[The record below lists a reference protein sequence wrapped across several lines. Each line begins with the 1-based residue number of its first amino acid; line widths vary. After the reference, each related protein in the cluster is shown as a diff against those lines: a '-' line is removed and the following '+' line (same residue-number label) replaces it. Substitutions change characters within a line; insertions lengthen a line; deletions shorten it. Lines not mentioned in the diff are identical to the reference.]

1 MSAAEVDPRL
11 LRRVVV
17 GATVGSIVE
26 WFDVAVYAYLV
37 VVIGGQFFP
46 SHDPTVSTLSSLAT
60 FGITFL
66 IRPVG
71 GIFFGHLGDRI
82 GRQRTL
88 AAVILL
94 VSGATFLIGVLPTY
108 ATVGAL
114 APILLVVLRLAQG
127 FSAGGELSGA
137 SAFVAEYAPA
147 GRRGYLTSWV
157 EFGAIAGFLLGSALT
172 LLLNVVLSDPAMS
185 SVGWRVPFLLAAPL
199 GVIGWYIR
207 SRLQE
212 TPEFVALVESGQRS
226 PSPLLESLRHNWR
239 EILRTAGIAL
249 VQNAALYVIVTYM
262 PTYFTNTLKYSRIE
276 APTAVLI
283 TMVVIVA
290 LIPPLG
296 ALSDRVGRKP
306 MLAASC
312 IGLIALSYPM
322 FALMNAGNFVL
333 ATAALVVLG
342 ALLATFLS
350 TTLIAMNELF
360 ATRVRYGGFSVGYN
374 VSVSLFGGT
383 APFLVAL
390 LVAGTGNPAAP
401 AFYIIASAVVT
412 LAVILTL
419 TESARMARLA

>member
-1 MSAAEVDPRL
+1 M

-17 GATVGSIVE
+17 GATVGTIVE
-26 WFDVAVYAYLV
+26 WFDIAVYAYLA
-37 VVIGGQFFP
+37 VVIGSQFFP
-46 SHDPTVSTLSSLAT
+46 SADPTVSTLASLAA

-66 IRPVG
+66 IRPLG

-88 AAVILL
+88 AAVIVM
-94 VSGATFLIGVLPTY
+94 VSGATFLIGLLPTY
-108 ATVGAL
+108 AAVGVL
-114 APILLVVLRLAQG
+114 APILLVLLRLLQG

-172 LLLNVVLSDPAMS
+172 LLLNLTLSDAAMDS
-185 SVGWRVPFLLAAPL
+185 IGWRIPFLLAAPL
-199 GVIGWYIR
+199 GVVGWYIR

-212 TPEFVALVESGQRS
+212 TPEFAALVASGRRS
-226 PSPLLESLRHNWR
+226 PSPLLESLRYNWR
-239 EILRTAGIAL
+239 EILQTAGIAL

-262 PTYFTNTLKYSRIE
+262 PTYFAKTLNYSRIE
-276 APTAVLI
+276 APAAVLI

-312 IGLIALSYPM
+312 VGLAVFSYPM
-322 FALMNAGNFVL
+322 FVLMNLGNLVL

-342 ALLATFLS
+342 ALLAIFLS

-360 ATRVRYGGFSVGYN
+360 ATRVRYGGFSIGYN

-383 APFLVAL
+383 APLFVGL
-390 LVAGTGNPAAP
+390 LVLKTGNPAAP
-401 AFYIIASAVVT
+401 AFYIIVAAIIT
-412 LAVILTL
+412 LGVILTL
-419 TESARMARLA
+419 TESARMPRLR